1 MRDFSQI
8 YKRLRY
14 LMLEKLPEYIDKINK
29 EKNDGLILKPFTN
42 KEVIQGNLKTPFF
55 TLTYDESEQGV
66 KDRIIELIQYKF
78 VIELS
83 LDNNSKDQITEFC
96 RYTDAIINM
105 LEEDDFEYWHFH
117 KFKTVGTKK
126 LILTVC
132 VEW

>member
-1 MRDFSQI
+1 MRDFSVI

-14 LMLEKLPEYIDKINK
+14 LMLEKLPECIDKINK
-29 EKNDGLILKPFTN
+29 EENDGLILKPFTN

-66 KDRIIELIQYKF
+66 KDRIIDLIQYKF

-126 LILTVC
+126 LMLTVC

>member
-1 MRDFSQI
+1 MRDFSVI

-105 LEEDDFEYWHFH
+105 LEEDDFEYWHFD